1 VATQKVKKQQ
11 SEQAALIA
19 VGIVFLLMLV
29 LCSGVLTSSSSCPS
43 TSVSSPPS
51 ASSWKSLT
59 SGIQYDDATD
69 HSDREKE
76 EIISAAKK
84 LTHTPTN

>member
-1 VATQKVKKQQ
+1 M
-11 SEQAALIA
+11 
-19 VGIVFLLMLV
+19 FLLMLV

-43 TSVSSPPS
+43 TAVSSLPS

-69 HSDREKE
+69 QRWKDLPSLRGYSDGEKE

-84 LTHTPTN
+84 LTHATNQLERERGY